1 LINYAQL
8 LKNIIPIGVLMEM
21 PLPFVHRLRD
31 LRIEQLE
38 AQRKEQ
44 ENESTPSIDADTLAE
59 ALEDGM

>member
-1 LINYAQL
+1 
-8 LKNIIPIGVLMEM
+8 MEM

-44 ENESTPSIDADTLAE
+44 ESENNPGIDMDTFAE

>member
-1 LINYAQL
+1 
-8 LKNIIPIGVLMEM
+8 M

-44 ENESTPSIDADTLAE
+44 ENDPAQGIDAETLAE
-59 ALEDGM
+59 ALEDGV

>member
-1 LINYAQL
+1 
-8 LKNIIPIGVLMEM
+8 MEM

-44 ENESTPSIDADTLAE
+44 ENEPAPSIDADTLAE

>member
-1 LINYAQL
+1 
-8 LKNIIPIGVLMEM
+8 MEM

-44 ENESTPSIDADTLAE
+44 ENTQTPNVDVETLVE

>member
-1 LINYAQL
+1 
-8 LKNIIPIGVLMEM
+8 MEM

-44 ENESTPSIDADTLAE
+44 ENEPSPSIDADTLAE